1 MFRDAEKNY
10 LLALEIQPMIDIYLY
25 LAKIYLRLDQPLLSI
40 SKLQEGLEKFPH
52 EPCLLQAI
60 ARIYEVSAAKRPEID
75 IPIEPSSFDRAWMIW
90 PKALSTI
97 GKCFD

>member
-10 LLALEIQPMIDIYLY
+10 LLALEVQPMIDIYLY

-60 ARIYEVSAAKRPEID
+60 ARIYEVSTVKRQEID
-75 IPIEPSSFDRAWMIW
+75 TSTQPTFFGRPWMIW